1 MPSSRSVIPATD
13 DGQYSQVKVGTP
25 MRLSVYRSLHPLAS
39 AVRSQM
45 GRPPMCELLE
55 TLRDASRC
63 GADRGFTG
71 FIWYRETV
79 PFAKRHRETIVASL
93 RETAA
98 EFGERDAVSFV
109 MGFRCVKDADVS
121 PEAVAVALYGG
132 RVPSS
137 VSPGDVDAVLN
148 GLAWYALETVAAA
161 LDASECR

>member
-1 MPSSRSVIPATD
+1 
-13 DGQYSQVKVGTP
+13 

-45 GRPPMCELLE
+45 GRPPMPELLE
-55 TLRDASRC
+55 TLRDVSRH
-63 GADRGFTG
+63 GADGGFTG
-71 FIWYRETV
+71 FVYYRDTV
-79 PFAKRHRETIVASL
+79 SFAKRHRETIVDSL

-98 EFGERDAVSFV
+98 ELGERDAVSFV
-109 MGFRCVKDADVS
+109 MGFRCVKQCDVS

-161 LDASECR
+161 ADSR